1 MFQSFIHR
9 CRGLGMSVALLGM
22 VVLPA
27 RGDDPPAKRTLAAGP
42 SYGKGSFHRFF
53 FGNDYR
59 TLWTTPATFE
69 VLDLG
74 KEAGGLSPVRRVGGM
89 QTKGLALK
97 GKDGKNYTF
106 RGLEKDAS
114 HLLEAD
120 LQGSLLGEILQ
131 DQMAA
136 QHPAS
141 EVIAR
146 HLLDAVGIPCPSW
159 RLVVLPDDPAL
170 GDFRKDFAGAVGAFA
185 EYPSAVSPT
194 NPGFRGLS
202 EIIDHAEFYKRLE
215 AGRGDVADARALL
228 KARLVDV
235 FMGDWDRHRKQWR
248 WGKFPSGPLWEPIP
262 EDRDQ
267 AFARYE
273 GLVLSRARGRDPRF
287 QNLKAEYAGIGGLTY
302 NGWEQDRRLF
312 AGLSKDAFTETAAA
326 LAAALTDAVIEEAAH
341 AMPPEWFKIDG
352 ARLIADL
359 EGRRDGLPAIAVK
372 YYDHLAD
379 RVDIYMTDRP
389 ETVTARRQTNGDLD
403 VKVAVVGADGQ
414 ASPPYFER
422 VFHDRETQEVRLY
435 TLGGDDKVVV
445 SGAGGGVKVR
455 MIGGDGNDVL
465 DARGA
470 GNAKLSDSVGRNQA
484 LGAALDER
492 AYVPPAPPKNAP
504 WIPARDWTHETWTL
518 PWVTYGGDLGV
529 FIGGGIQTTRYGFR
543 EKPYASRH
551 TFRGGF
557 SFGEKAPRFDYNG
570 EFRRENRDSS
580 FGLHAFAS
588 GAETLRFYG
597 IGNETANTQ
606 DKDFY
611 GVEADQF
618 VLYPTFTLP
627 LGKRFSFTI
636 GPALKYT
643 HSDEG
648 RDEFVNEIKPY
659 GVGEFGEIAAHGV
672 VLFDGRDNRMF
683 PRRGV
688 FLALRGTFFPKA
700 WDVEE
705 TFGETN
711 ATAAAYLSG
720 GKRATLALRAGGKTV
735 FGKYPYFEAA
745 FIGSGG
751 LGGGALDEPE
761 DTVRGFRSRR
771 FLGDSSLYGSAEL
784 RLRLSRLTLILPGNL
799 GLLAFVDTGRVWLSG
814 EDSSVWHTGVGGG
827 LWYSIMN
834 DFGLLSAG
842 LAHSKEDN
850 LFFFQGGF
858 SF

>member
-1 MFQSFIHR
+1 MIQSSTQLF
-9 CRGLGMSVALLGM
+9 RGLGVSLALLGSA
-22 VVLPA
+22 VVPL
-27 RGDDPPAKRTLAAGP
+27 RGEDVPQKRTVVAGP
-42 SYGKGSFHRFF
+42 SYAKGSFQRFL
-53 FGNDYR
+53 FGTDYR
-59 TLWTTPATFE
+59 PLWTTAATFE

-74 KEAGGLSPVRRVGGM
+74 KEGGGLSPVRRVGGQ

-114 HLLEAD
+114 HLLDAD
-120 LQGSLLGEILQ
+120 LQGTLIAEILQ

-146 HLLDAVGIPCPSW
+146 HLLDAVAIPCPSW
-159 RLVVLPDDPAL
+159 RLVILPDDPAL
-170 GDFRKDFAGAVGAFA
+170 GDFRKDFAGAIGAFA
-185 EYPSAVSPT
+185 EYPSAISST
-194 NPGFRGLS
+194 NPGFRGAS
-202 EIIDHAEFYKRLE
+202 EIIDHAELYKRLE
-215 AGRGDVADARALL
+215 AGQGDVVDARALL
-228 KARLVDV
+228 KARLLDI

-273 GLVLSRARGRDPRF
+273 GYVLGRGRGRDPRF
-287 QNLKAEYAGIGGLTY
+287 QNLKAQYAGIGGLTY
-302 NGWEQDRRLF
+302 NGWEQDRRLL
-312 AGLSKDAFTETAAA
+312 AGLSKEAFTETAAA
-326 LAAALTDAVIEEAAH
+326 LAKALSDSVIEEAAH
-341 AMPPEWFKIDG
+341 AMPAEWFKIDG
-352 ARLIADL
+352 ARLIGDL
-359 EGRRDGLPAIAVK
+359 KGRRDGLPAIAVK
-372 YYDHLAD
+372 YYEHLAD
-379 RVDIYMTDRP
+379 RVDVYMTDRS

-403 VKVAVVGADGQ
+403 LKIRVVGADGQ

-422 VFHDRETQEVRLY
+422 VLHEGETQEVRLY
-435 TLGGDDKVVV
+435 ALGGDDKVVV

-455 MIGGDGNDVL
+455 VIGGDGNDVL
-465 DARGA
+465 DASGA
-470 GNAKLSDSVGRNQA
+470 GNAKLSDSAGENQA
-484 LGAALDER
+484 LGAPLDER
-492 AYVPPAPPKNAP
+492 PYVPPTPPKNAP
-504 WIPARDWTHETWTL
+504 WIPARDWTHESWTL
-518 PWVTYGGDLGV
+518 PWVSYGGDLGV
-529 FIGGGIQTTRYGFR
+529 FLGGGIMTTRYGFR

-551 TFRGGF
+551 TFRAGY
-557 SFGEKAPRFDYNG
+557 SFGETAPRFDYNG
-570 EFRRENRDSS
+570 EFRPENRDSYL
-580 FGLHAFAS
+580 GLHAFAS

-597 IGNETANTQ
+597 LGNETVATG

-611 GVEADQF
+611 GVDADQF
-618 VLYPTFTLP
+618 VLYPTFVLP
-627 LGKRFSFTI
+627 LGKRGSFTI

-643 HSDEG
+643 RSDVEQN
-648 RDEFVNEIKPY
+648 EFVNEAKPY
-659 GVGEFGEIAAHGV
+659 GVGEFGELAAHGI
-672 VLFDGRDNRMF
+672 LAFDGRDNLVF

-688 FLALRGTFFPKA
+688 FLAARGTFFPKA

-705 TFGETN
+705 TFGEIN
-711 ATAAAYLSG
+711 GTAAAYISG

-751 LGGGALDEPE
+751 LGGGALGEPE

-784 RLRLSRLTLILPGNL
+784 RLRLSRLNLILPGNV
-799 GLLAFVDTGRVWLSG
+799 GLLAFVDTGRVWLAG
-814 EDSSVWHTGVGGG
+814 EDSNTWHTGVGGG
-827 LWYSIMN
+827 LWYSLMS

-842 LAHSKEDN
+842 IAHSKEDD
-850 LFFFQGGF
+850 LFFVKGGF